1 MAYCKKLMLYD
12 NRNTGESMAAF
23 LESRY
28 NYFDRKNDWFLVWV
42 ISDGRTARR
51 IERKIPDEVALR
63 LKGL

>member
-23 LESRY
+23 LESKY
-28 NYFDRKNDWFLVWV
+28 NYFDKKNDWFLVWV
-42 ISDGRTARR
+42 ISDGKTAKR

>member
-12 NRNTGESMAAF
+12 NRNTGENMTAF

-42 ISDGRTARR
+42 ISDGKTAKR
-51 IERKIPDEVALR
+51 IKRKIPDEVALR
-63 LKGL
+63 LKWL

>member
-12 NRNTGESMAAF
+12 NRNTGENMIAF
-23 LESRY
+23 LESKY